1 MVSRF
6 GVIESKLRIYAEKI
20 TSVSDQSVLSCGVY
34 LRSVAFK
41 ATRSIQ
47 ESISTLY
54 FGVVLLLQGWDN
66 SLSQGYPSE
75 LNPPARV
82 AQQQQQQ

>member
-1 MVSRF
+1 MPKRLLLCRTKVSY
-6 GVIESKLRIYAEKI
+6 LAEF
-20 TSVSDQSVLSCGVY
+20 T